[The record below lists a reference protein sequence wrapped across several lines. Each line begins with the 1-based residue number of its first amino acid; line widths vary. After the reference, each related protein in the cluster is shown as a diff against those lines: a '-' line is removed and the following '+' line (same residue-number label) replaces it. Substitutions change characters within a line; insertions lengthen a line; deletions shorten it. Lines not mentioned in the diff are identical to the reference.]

1 LGVSA
6 ETGSG
11 TETYA
16 ALIDRELDAQE
27 ARKASLEQRG
37 LAVITTAG
45 ALTSLLFGLAAF
57 STTNA
62 NAVVL
67 PGSARHLLIAAVV
80 LFFASSVGALVV
92 NAPLIYQAVTPVEI
106 RGRLNEEPVRD
117 SEAAARDIAFTQL
130 KTLESAKKMNGIKGW
145 ALLASMVVEAA
156 AVGCLVAAITYV
168 L

>member
-1 LGVSA
+1 MNA
-6 ETGSG
+6 EAEGTG

-57 STTNA
+57 STKSA
-62 NAVVL
+62 HVLVL
-67 PGSARHLLIAAVV
+67 PGSAHQLLLAALV
-80 LFFASSVGALVV
+80 LFFMSAVGALVV
-92 NAPLIYQAVTPVEI
+92 NAPLVYQAVKPADI
-106 RGRLNEEPVRD
+106 RGRLKETPVRER
-117 SEAAARDIAFTQL
+117 EAAARDIAFTQL
-130 KTLESAKKMNGIKGW
+130 KTLESAKKLNGVKGW
-145 ALLASMVVEAA
+145 ALLVSMTLEAA
-156 AVGCLVAAITYV
+156 AVGCLVAAIFDV

>member
-1 LGVSA
+1 MSA

-16 ALIDRELDAQE
+16 ALIERELDAQE

-45 ALTSLLFGLAAF
+45 VLTSLLFALAAF
-57 STTNA
+57 STPSTHA
-62 NAVVL
+62 ITL
-67 PGSARHLLIAAVV
+67 PKSARELLIAALV
-80 LFFASSVGALVV
+80 LFFVSAVGALVV
-92 NAPLIYQAVTPVEI
+92 NAPLIYQAVKPSDI
-106 RGRLNEEPVRD
+106 RGRLNEKPVRD

-130 KTLESAKKMNGIKGW
+130 KTLESAKTMNGIKGW
-145 ALLASMVVEAA
+145 ALLAAMVVEAA